1 MFKLGQYIKG
11 SGEIPAG
18 GDANMVHP
26 IFTSGTKPVLVNM
39 GSYWGGDGSET
50 ISLGIIPT
58 TVKIAA
64 LREWEYYNDGGNGI
78 AILTGATE
86 GGQSSNGAISLF
98 ANHTRTPQSQL
109 IIPPNSMVVIWANTA
124 NTGAWYAN
132 LAGFECEY

>member
-1 MFKLGQYIKG
+1 MLKLGQYVKG
-11 SGEIPAG
+11 NGEIAAG
-18 GDANMVHP
+18 GDAHIVQP
-26 IFTSGTKPVLVNM
+26 VFTTGTKPVMVNM

-64 LREWEYYNDGGNGI
+64 LREWEYYNDAGNGI